1 LGKQFDHFGQ
11 VPFRVGDQGD
21 LYAMDLPD
29 FGRLPVVM
37 LRTLYAKT
45 RAPNDWRTEDLR
57 AAAEFR
63 NGKCLAGACN
73 GPDAP
78 AAWESAAANKFIMT
92 PRLYLKAGH

>member
-1 LGKQFDHFGQ
+1 MGKQFDHFGQ

-63 NGKCLAGACN
+63 NGKCLAGAC
-73 GPDAP
+73 GCAGRV
-78 AAWESAAANKFIMT
+78 AAGNKFIMT